1 MATVPNRRATDE
13 DGMIFM
19 RRVLTLLALL
29 LWAGGAPAQNATAPD
44 TAAGGARAT
53 TLEDILARQK
63 NRLKGTTQRLPDAL
77 REIEGRPV
85 PLPDGDAGV
94 PQLGTLGGASDPD
107 LWRALKSGAQA
118 TPSSS
123 TARGQLMQ
131 VLGEDWRLVR
141 RQYLLRYGG
150 YVLLGMAAIIV
161 LFRLIRGKIAIR
173 GGRSGR
179 TIPRFSLSHRIAH
192 WFLASV
198 FILMGLS
205 GLIIL
210 FGRPLLVEFLGRD
223 LLVGRMGM
231 DPSVIDTLKSVN
243 SVLLSASLQGH
254 NLFGPVFVLAW
265 AIMVVRFM
273 KGNFFQWADAK
284 WILKGGGLL
293 GGHASSHHYNFGE
306 KDLVLDGGADRAGH
320 VRHGPVPAVP
330 DAQPDAGLSP
340 GGNPSAR
347 HRRGAADRGGDG
359 TCLCRL
365 DRHGRVDRFPCCAA
379 RWTKNWA
386 KEHHDLWY
394 EEVTGKKADHAND
407 PGGAEAQAE
416 GAA

>member
-1 MATVPNRRATDE
+1 
-13 DGMIFM
+13 MIFM

-306 KDLVLDGGADRAGH
+306 KTWYWMVVLIGLGMCATGLFLLFPMLSQTLVYHQAATLLHAIGAVLLIAVAMGH
-320 VRHGPVPAVP
+320 AYVGSIGMEGSI
-330 DAQPDAGLSP
+330 DSML
-340 GGNPSAR
+340 
-347 HRRGAADRGGDG
+347 RGE
-359 TCLCRL
+359 
-365 DRHGRVDRFPCCAA
+365 VDE
-379 RWTKNWA
+379 NWA